1 MDERRPSLGLA
12 HIVHRSRSAEDALRG
27 VDLNRNIEAL
37 IENPLSHLTPD
48 QLQKDARA
56 FARTTGLGDH
66 EDLIERGARL
76 AKDPQ
81 YFEVIPGVTDAEKQ
95 ALRDERTH
103 RFRQPSALY
112 LTIIVCSIGAAVQGW
127 DQTGLNGANLN
138 WPAALG
144 LDTSQSSSDFWILGL
159 VNAVSKPGLNQLQEG
174 TPDRAIF

>member
-1 MDERRPSLGLA
+1 MDDRRPSLGLA

-48 QLQKDARA
+48 QLQKDARS
-56 FARTTGLGDH
+56 FARSTGLGEH
-66 EDLIERGARL
+66 EELIERGARI

-81 YFEVIPGVTDAEKQ
+81 YFEHIPGVTEAERQ
-95 ALRDERTH
+95 ALWDERTH

-127 DQTGLNGANLN
+127 DQTGSNGANLN
-138 WPAALG
+138 WPKDFG
-144 LDTSQSSSDFWILGL
+144 LDIEETSNDFWILGL
-159 VNAVSKPGLNQLQEG
+159 VNSVS
-174 TPDRAIF
+174 TPTIE